1 MNPRYRSEILILE
14 TSGLIANISENR
26 YVVDVYDT
34 ETYWGDA

>member
-14 TSGLIANISENR
+14 TLGLIANISENR

-34 ETYWGDA
+34 ETDWGTR

>member
-14 TSGLIANISENR
+14 ILGFIANISENR

-34 ETYWGDA
+34 ETD